1 MVVLAGG
8 RLNFVVG
15 QTLSVLVKQELVQ
28 IQIGSSQVLKGGPLS
43 YLTIKRFHFLSVHH
57 VLLCQVSEAPW

>member
-1 MVVLAGG
+1 MAVLAGG

-28 IQIGSSQVLKGGPLS
+28 IQIGSSQVMKGGFSLI
-43 YLTIKRFHFLSVHH
+43 L
-57 VLLCQVSEAPW
+57 Q